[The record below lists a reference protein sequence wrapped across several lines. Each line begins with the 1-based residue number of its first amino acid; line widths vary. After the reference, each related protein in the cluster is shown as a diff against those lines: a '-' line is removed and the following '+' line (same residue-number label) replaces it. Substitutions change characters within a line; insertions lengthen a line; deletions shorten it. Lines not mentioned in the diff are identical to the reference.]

1 MQKMTDTKKTLGI
14 YLHIPFCIKK
24 CDYCDF
30 CSFPCVSDEKKELYV
45 EALCRHIRS
54 YKEKCVGYTVD
65 TVYFGGGTPTLLKI
79 PQFERIFEALR
90 ETFEITED
98 AEITS
103 ECNPATADLEYF
115 KEMRRL
121 GFNRL
126 SIGCQTLND
135 NELRALGRV
144 HNKNDFISAFSD
156 ARRAG
161 FDNISVDL
169 MFGIPEQT
177 EESFKNT
184 LDGILELSP
193 EHISAYGLII
203 EEGTPFF
210 DNREKLVLPDE
221 DLEYTMYVGAVKR
234 LAEQGYARYEISNF
248 AKDCRESRHNLKYWR
263 REEYLG
269 FGVSAHSF
277 FKDERFEHTTELDRY
292 IRGEFVSQKEL
303 ICETEAVNE
312 YVMLK
317 MRLAEG
323 VDESEFER
331 LFGKS
336 FDDVFGRALERFIR
350 ADLVIREG
358 GRCRFTDSGLYVS
371 NSVLSEILEFR
382 NF

>member
-1 MQKMTDTKKTLGI
+1 MMQSNKKLGI
-14 YLHIPFCIKK
+14 YIHIPFCIKK

-30 CSFPCVSDEKKELYV
+30 CSFAGVADDMKERYID
-45 EALCRHIRS
+45 ALCRHIGS
-54 YKEKCVGYTVD
+54 YADKCEGYTVD
-65 TVYFGGGTPTLLKI
+65 TVYFGGGTPTTLKI
-79 PQFERIFEALR
+79 SQFKRIFDALR
-90 ETFEITED
+90 AAFDITED

-115 KEMRRL
+115 KDMRGL

-135 NELRALGRV
+135 NELRALGRA
-144 HNKNDFISAFSD
+144 HTKDDFIKAFSD
-156 ARRAG
+156 ARAAG

-184 LDGILELSP
+184 LNGILELAP
-193 EHISAYGLII
+193 EHISSYGLII

-210 DNREKLVLPDE
+210 VNREKLVLPNE
-221 DLEYTMYVGAVKR
+221 DSEYTMYVGAVEL
-234 LAEQGYARYEISNF
+234 LAEHGYARYEISNF
-248 AKDCRESRHNLKYWR
+248 AKASKESRHNLKYWR

-277 FKDERFEHTTELDRY
+277 FFDERIEAVEELDRY
-292 IRGEFVSQKEL
+292 VRGEFESRKEL
-303 ICETEAVNE
+303 ICDSDAVNE

-323 VDESEFER
+323 VDEAEFLR

-336 FDDVFGRALERFIR
+336 FESLFGSALERFIR
-350 ADLVIREG
+350 DDLVVREG
-358 GRCRFTDSGLYVS
+358 GRCRFTDDGLYVS
-371 NSVLSEILEFR
+371 NYVLSEILEFR